1 MPIYLYFFFKLA
13 TILINWRLEPMIRL
27 LTLLSVIFLLNIS
40 WPTIE
45 KQINNPGM
53 NQAVDTIE
61 AEIGELKNN
70 PELLSTLNTFFIKI
84 QQILGQLNSDIDE
97 LTQSNETKDNIQLE
111 KIELNTPEGASFSVH
126 NIQIGDSKEVID
138 HELGAANRS
147 SLNEYNKK
155 WYTYHD
161 NYQNFFMVMYDDE
174 NKVAGL
180 FTNQDLIASTNGIK
194 LGSPKQLIRDTLGEP
209 ETKIKKG
216 LTLYQ
221 LQENSDYDLF
231 VYEDTYLTI
240 FYDKHEEDT
249 VTALQIIS
257 KDIED
262 SRPTFYS
269 KGSSGLKEGFEYQMF
284 DLTNATRV
292 NHQLSIL
299 TWDDHVRETARKHSW
314 DMAENQYFDHT
325 NLQGK
330 SPFERMSE
338 DNIVYLLAGENL
350 ATGQLSSI
358 YAHEGL
364 MNSLGHRKN
373 ILAADFEYLGVGV
386 AFNEQS
392 QPYYTQKYYAK

>member
-1 MPIYLYFFFKLA
+1 
-13 TILINWRLEPMIRL
+13 MIRL
-27 LTLLSVIFLLNIS
+27 LMLLSLIFLLNIS
-40 WPTIE
+40 WPAIE
-45 KQINNPGM
+45 KQLNNTGI
-53 NQAVDTIE
+53 NQAIDTIE

-70 PELLSTLNTFFIKI
+70 PELLSTLNTFFDQI
-84 QQILGQLNSDIDE
+84 QQLLFQLNTDIDE
-97 LTQSNETKDNIQLE
+97 LTQPNETKDNNQLE

-161 NYQNFFMVMYDDE
+161 NYQNFFMLMYDDD

-180 FTNQDLIASTNGIK
+180 YTNQDLVASTNGIQI
-194 LGSPKQLIRDTLGEP
+194 GSPKQLIRDTFGEP
-209 ETKIKKG
+209 ITKIQKG
-216 LTLYQ
+216 LTFYQ
-221 LQENSDYDLF
+221 LQENSDYDIF
-231 VYEDTYLTI
+231 VFEDTYLTI
-240 FYDKHEEDT
+240 FYDQHEDNT

-257 KDIED
+257 KDLED
-262 SRPTFYS
+262 SRSVFYS

-292 NHQLSIL
+292 NHELSIL
-299 TWDDHVRETARKHSW
+299 TWDDHVRETARKHSL

-325 NLQGK
+325 NLEGK
-330 SPFERMSE
+330 SPFDRMSA
-338 DNIVYLLAGENL
+338 DNIVYLTAGENL

-358 YAHEGL
+358 FAHEGL

-386 AFNEQS
+386 AFNTQS
-392 QPYYTQKYYAK
+392 QPYYTQNYYAK

>member
-1 MPIYLYFFFKLA
+1 
-13 TILINWRLEPMIRL
+13 MIRL

-70 PELLSTLNTFFIKI
+70 PELFSTLNTFFVKI
-84 QQILGQLNSDIDE
+84 QQILGQLNPDIDE
-97 LTQSNETKDNIQLE
+97 LTQSNETKDNTQLE

-257 KDIED
+257 KDLED

-292 NHQLSIL
+292 NHELSIL
-299 TWDDHVRETARKHSW
+299 TWDDHVRETARKHSL

-330 SPFERMSE
+330 SPFDRMSE
-338 DNIVYLLAGENL
+338 DNIVFLLAGENL